1 MLFVIDHLHV
11 FLYLT
16 ALLFAGLT
24 VHAATRPPNVVNRAL
39 ALLMIICTA
48 WVYSYTQEMNA
59 GELNVSDEARREVM
73 RAWMRVRFLVLP
85 FLVPLWLMLVVT
97 LTGHARRLTRRAL
110 WGLFAVPLIISFLST
125 TPGLQILFRYGF
137 TFATRLGRLLEFHE
151 TPLGI
156 LYMAYVVA
164 GTALGIAMVAA
175 ALRRNGPRRDLVL
188 LLISTFIP
196 VAHGAIIIYPTSEGV
211 ALAPLLLLPVAVAMI
226 LASVRYNL
234 CDMAPFVARRKFFD
248 GALEGVVILDNE
260 GVLLE
265 YNKAAV
271 EGFALVGLPWVAPG
285 TRLGPGLI
293 PEPWDAVFA
302 QDGETKRVFE
312 CAGGEGALWYER
324 TRQPVEE
331 KGVLLA
337 WLFTIADITDRVALQ
352 EKKAEEIRRAS
363 EEERERQWQGL
374 IRDLHDGIG
383 PVSTTIGLLAERA
396 LRAKGAAEKDELLGQ
411 ITDYAESGHVE
422 LRTMMNM
429 MERKRMDWADIVVET
444 RRFSRLILE
453 PRGIGLEVAQEGE
466 PPAEPPSVT
475 SATSLMRIIKEA
487 AHNTA
492 KHSGA
497 TGMEIKFAYSGDALR
512 LSIRDNG
519 TWGED
524 RGEGRGLRHIRQR
537 VAELLGTM
545 EFATTPETR
554 MEFVLPLAGFAGAK
568 NPGAEPGKA

>member
-1 MLFVIDHLHV
+1 MMFDTLQAV
-11 FLYLT
+11 LYVT
-16 ALLFAGLT
+16 AALFAGMA
-24 VHAATRPPNVVNRAL
+24 VYAVSRPPNVVNRSL

-59 GELNVSDEARREVM
+59 GELDVSDGARREVM
-73 RAWMRVRFLVLP
+73 RAWMRVRFLALP
-85 FLVPLWLMLVVT
+85 FLVPLWLTLVAT
-97 LTGHARRLTRRAL
+97 LSGHARWMTRRAL
-110 WGLFAVPLIISFLST
+110 WGVYAVPLLIAFLAT
-125 TPGLQILFRYGF
+125 TPGLQEFFRRGF
-137 TFATRLGRLLEFHE
+137 TDQPGRLLEFQE

-164 GTALGIAMVAA
+164 GIALGICMVAA

-188 LLISTFIP
+188 LMISTFIP
-196 VAHGAIIIYPTSEGV
+196 LAHGLIIIYPTSEGV
-211 ALAPLLLLPVAVAMI
+211 ALAPLLLLPVAVALI
-226 LASVRYNL
+226 LASVRHNL
-234 CDMAPFVARRKFFD
+234 CDMAPFVARRRFFD
-248 GALEGVVILDNE
+248 GALEGVVILDNQ

-271 EGFALVGLPWVAPG
+271 EGFKLVGLPWVAPG

-352 EKKAEEIRRAS
+352 ERKAEEIRRAS
-363 EEERERQWQGL
+363 EAERERQWQGL

-429 MERKRMDWADIVVET
+429 MERKRMDWADVVVET

-512 LSIRDNG
+512 LSVRDNG

-537 VAELLGTM
+537 VEELLGTM